1 MRTFIHMSMLLV
13 LATSIACS
21 ASRDDFRAETIV
33 ALEQGAL
40 ERWGKGDPDGYF
52 DIMAPDIS
60 YFDPTTERRIDGK
73 TQLKAMIEPLRGRFS
88 IDRAEL
94 LNPTVQRHGDMA
106 VLTFNLISHGGR
118 FENGPKA
125 DVRWN
130 CTEVYR
136 LIDGRWTIT
145 HTHWSFTQP
154 KIVSPGGA

>member
-1 MRTFIHMSMLLV
+1 MRRLFLV
-13 LATSIACS
+13 LVLPAATIACGTP
-21 ASRDDFRAETIV
+21 RDDFRPETIV

-40 ERWGKGDPDGYF
+40 DRWGKGDPDGYF
-52 DIMAPDIS
+52 EIMASDVS
-60 YFDPTTERRIDGK
+60 YFDPTTARRVDGK
-73 TQLKAMIEPLRGRFS
+73 EQLKAMIQPLRGKIS

-94 LNPTVQRHGDMA
+94 LNPMVQRSGDVA
-106 VLTFNLISHGGR
+106 ILSFNLISHGGR
-118 FENGPKA
+118 FDNGPKA

-154 KIVSPGGA
+154 QITAALNP

>member
-1 MRTFIHMSMLLV
+1 MRTFIHMSILLV

-21 ASRDDFRAETIV
+21 ESRDDFRSETII

-40 ERWGKGDPDGYF
+40 DRWGKGDPDGYF
-52 DIMAPDIS
+52 EIMAPDVS
-60 YFDPTTERRIDGK
+60 YFDPTTDERVDGK
-73 TQLKAMIEPLRGRFS
+73 ERLKAMIEPLRGKIS
-88 IDRAEL
+88 IDRAEF
-94 LNPTVQRHGDMA
+94 LNPTVQRSGDVA

-118 FENGPKA
+118 FDNSPKT

-145 HTHWSFTQP
+145 HTHWSFTKPRIAQT
-154 KIVSPGGA
+154 GGA